1 MAIAD
6 EIKRIQDAK
15 ASIKSSI
22 ENKGVSVPSDAKLE
36 TYASYIS
43 SIEGGGGGS
52 QSFKY
57 VDNTEFDDYGRLTKM
72 RFIGSN
78 VPMNLFRYM
87 PLEYAELTDSVTSIG
102 DSAFQNTNIK
112 TISIPNGVPN
122 IGNYTFNNCLNL
134 TSIDIPNSVTIFGN
148 NAFAGC
154 DKLTSINIPNGTTNI
169 DGYAFS
175 RCSSLTSI
183 EIPSNVNNIGT
194 YAFQN
199 CSGLTKIIIYAD
211 TPPTLGNGAFTGTSM
226 SPIHVPNNS
235 VNTYKTATNWTPYAN
250 RIVPIGWEYDYS
262 SGTEFR
268 YTGDTGTTEF
278 THINSNVITSGDVRT
293 KSYTS
298 LITAYIGDNVT
309 EIGIN
314 AFQFCSNLFYVN
326 FSDNSR
332 LETINEAAFQNCS
345 NLRSIK
351 IPNGVTSI
359 GLNGFTNCNYIKTL
373 EIPSGVNSIGN
384 GAFTNCNRLTSM
396 TVYANTPPTLGTNA
410 FMATTC
416 TIYVPD
422 ASVDAYKTAT
432 NWSSYATRIKPLS
445 EKPQ

>member
-22 ENKGVSVPSDAKLE
+22 ENKGVSVPSSAKLD

-43 SIEGGGGGS
+43 SIEGGGGGT

-78 VPMNLFRYM
+78 VPMNAFRYM
-87 PLEYAELTDSVTSIG
+87 PIEYAELTDSVTSIG
-102 DSAFQNTNIK
+102 DYAFQNCDIK
-112 TISIPNGVPN
+112 
-122 IGNYTFNNCLNL
+122 
-134 TSIDIPNSVTIFGN
+134 
-148 NAFAGC
+148 
-154 DKLTSINIPNGTTNI
+154 SINIPNGITMIGTGVFNN
-169 DGYAFS
+169 
-175 RCSSLTSI
+175 CLSLTSI
-183 EIPSNVNNIGT
+183 EIPNSVTSIGSNAFAGCSSLTSLNIPNGVTSIGNYAISRCYNLRSIDIASSVNSIET

-199 CSGLTKIIIYAD
+199 CSGLTNVTIYAD
-211 TPPTLGNGAFTGTSM
+211 TPPTLGSSVFTGTSM
-226 SPIHVPNNS
+226 CPIQVPNDS
-235 VNTYKTATNWTPYAN
+235 VNAYKTATNWTTYAN

-293 KSYTS
+293 KTYNTLSM
-298 LITAYIGDNVT
+298 AYIGNNVT
-309 EIGIN
+309 EIGLN
-314 AFQFCSNLFYVN
+314 AFQQCNQLSYVI

-332 LETINEAAFQNCS
+332 LETINDGAFWNCP
-345 NLRSIK
+345 NLKNIE
-351 IPNGVTSI
+351 IPSGVTSI
-359 GLNGFTNCNYIKTL
+359 GINAFNNCSTFTSI

-384 GAFTNCNRLTSM
+384 GAFTNCNRITSF
-396 TVYANTPPTLGTNA
+396 TVYASTPPTLGTNV
-410 FMATTC
+410 FLATNFE
-416 TIYVPD
+416 IYVPD
-422 ASVDAYKTAT
+422 ASVDAYKAAT
-432 NWSSYATRIKPLS
+432 NWKNYATRIKPLS